1 MKTSILLFFV
11 LIQLQTVNAQ
21 TWLDFG
27 KPEIILIGIDRSG
40 SLKAPQK
47 AAILNLVES
56 IITTKAEKDVQ
67 VFVIPIHANTG
78 SAAYMAHRILNPKK
92 GGRSGKIELKRL
104 QTELIE
110 SIQTGLET
118 PLGNA
123 SQWTDI
129 VGFWARVQEIQEQ
142 TNGNLKIYLISDM
155 IHETPLFTFETMS
168 RWVESGK
175 TELISEKAGLKRLQA
190 PVKVSILQPE
200 GIMGSVTTAKR
211 QEQKRVWTN
220 WLNSIHVE
228 IEHWDSVL
236 YE

>member
-1 MKTSILLFFV
+1 
-11 LIQLQTVNAQ
+11 
-21 TWLDFG
+21 
-27 KPEIILIGIDRSG
+27 
-40 SLKAPQK
+40 
-47 AAILNLVES
+47 
-56 IITTKAEKDVQ
+56 
-67 VFVIPIHANTG
+67 
-78 SAAYMAHRILNPKK
+78 
-92 GGRSGKIELKRL
+92 L

-118 PLGNA
+118 PLGTA
-123 SQWTDI
+123 AQWTDI
-129 VGFWARVQEIQEQ
+129 VGFWARV
-142 TNGNLKIYLISDM
+142 
-155 IHETPLFTFETMS
+155 HETPLFTFENMS

-175 TELISEKAGLKRLQA
+175 TELISEKAGIKRMQV

-220 WLNSIHVE
+220 WLNSINAE